1 VKPLTIEIRTEA
13 QAAEFYKQILDT
25 LRAEKKPLKVELGTV
40 SGSRTLK
47 QNAALHLW
55 CGWVAEAL
63 NGAGYDYKRFLD
75 AAEYKLDTPWTCA
88 LVKDQLWRPVQ
99 EAMTQK
105 ESTTELNKI
114 EPSDIHTVLMARL
127 TDITGIP
134 DVPWP
139 RREEAA

>member
-1 VKPLTIEIRTEA
+1 MKPETTEIRTEA
-13 QAAEFYKQILDT
+13 QAAEFYKRMLDA
-25 LRAEKKPLKVELGTV
+25 LRAEKKPLRVEMGTV
-40 SGSRTLK
+40 SGSRSLK

-55 CGWVAEAL
+55 CTWVAEAL
-63 NGAGYDYKRFLD
+63 NAAGYDYKRFLH
-75 AAEYKLDTPWTCA
+75 AADYKLDTPWTCA

-105 ESTTELNKI
+105 ESTTELNKV
-114 EPSDIHTVLMARL
+114 EPSDIQEVLMARL
-127 TDITGIP
+127 TDITGIA